1 MKSSDG
7 TLIRLIALFK
17 LLKTILFIAV
27 GIGAFKLLYGD
38 AAAMLERWVT
48 ALGLDPGN
56 QFIER
61 ALNKAAGLTPNK
73 IKGLGVGS
81 FIYAALFLT
90 EGIGLWLLERW
101 AEWLTVIITSS
112 LIPVEIYEIHR
123 HATAIKVAVLF
134 INVAIAAYLIY
145 RLRRDRV
152 RLNGG

>member
-61 ALNKAAGLTPNK
+61 ALDKAAGLTPNK
-73 IKGLGVGS
+73 IKGVGVGS

-90 EGIGLWLLERW
+90 EGIGLWRYRKW
-101 AEWLTVIITSS
+101 AEWLTVIATSS
-112 LIPVEIYEIHR
+112 LIPFEIYELAR
-123 HATAIKVAVLF
+123 RLTLPRVGALVVNVAV
-134 INVAIAAYLIY
+134 VVYLVVQ
-145 RLRRDRV
+145 LRRHHYS
-152 RLNGG
+152 